1 VNGNGTRL
9 ERVKRKKTRKK
20 RRRKNTVRRRYA
32 LDGRQAS
39 TKRKRELLT
48 CSRKIRR

>member
-9 ERVKRKKTRKK
+9 ERVKKKRMKRKRKKK
-20 RRRKNTVRRRYA
+20 TVRRRYA

-39 TKRKRELLT
+39 TKRKEN
-48 CSRKIRR
+48 C